1 MLLRRLL
8 LFSLVAAV
16 FVVVILIV
24 GAKVAIDRAKPSIQ
38 LTGDEQ
44 MTLYSIDPASKGP
57 RAKPTTGA
65 TLRDYS
71 VLGKVEIVEAAKR
84 KEIADRINQAVANR
98 AESSR
103 KCFEPRHAIH
113 VTLNDQSRDFLIC
126 FECLN
131 MTVYGQSGFGV
142 GTNITDEPKSLLNK
156 LLTDAGI
163 KLSPARD

>member
-8 LFSLVAAV
+8 LLTLVAAL

-24 GAKVAIDRAKPSIQ
+24 GAKVALDRAKPSIE

-57 RAKPTTGA
+57 NTKPIAGA
-65 TLRDYS
+65 MLREYA
-71 VLGKVEIVEAAKR
+71 VLGKVEIVEASIR
-84 KEIADRINQAVANR
+84 KEVADRVNRAVANR

-103 KCFEPRHAIH
+103 KCFEPRHAIR
-113 VTLNDQSRDFLIC
+113 VKLNDQSRDFLIC
-126 FECLN
+126 FQCLN
-131 MTVYGQSGFGV
+131 MTVYGQSGFAI

-163 KLSPARD
+163 KIAPE